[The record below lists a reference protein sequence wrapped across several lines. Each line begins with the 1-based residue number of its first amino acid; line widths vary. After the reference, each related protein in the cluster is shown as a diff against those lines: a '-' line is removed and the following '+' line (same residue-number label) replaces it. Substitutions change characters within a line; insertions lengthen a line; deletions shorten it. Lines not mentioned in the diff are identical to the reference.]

1 MCETEEV
8 NKRTNATKRSALD
21 DADAVQKMMRV
32 ATKTTPIAAFPRV
45 ASSTKTRRSAAHRYV
60 AKRATLSVRAVNGD
74 DDTQYVKP
82 VQEENALLESE
93 EFSVALQAGFG
104 VFVVVCIGF
113 VLNLASPVVK
123 EMIDTFPTSGGR

>member
-1 MCETEEV
+1 
-8 NKRTNATKRSALD
+8 
-21 DADAVQKMMRV
+21 
-32 ATKTTPIAAFPRV
+32 
-45 ASSTKTRRSAAHRYV
+45 
-60 AKRATLSVRAVNGD
+60 VRAVNGD
-74 DDTQYVKP
+74 DDTQDGSEDASRSYVKP

-123 EMIDTFPTSGGR
+123 EMIDTFPGGR

>member
-1 MCETEEV
+1 MNERDETIGT
-8 NKRTNATKRSALD
+8 RQRRRRD
-21 DADAVQKMMRV
+21 KMMRV
-32 ATKTTPIAAFPRV
+32 ATKTTPIAVFPRV
-45 ASSTKTRRSAAHRYV
+45 ASSTKTRRSVAHRYA

-74 DDTQYVKP
+74 DDTQDGSDEASRSYVKP

>member
-1 MCETEEV
+1 
-8 NKRTNATKRSALD
+8 
-21 DADAVQKMMRV
+21 MMRV

-45 ASSTKTRRSAAHRYV
+45 ASSTKTRRSAAHRY
-60 AKRATLSVRAVNGD
+60 AAQRATLSVRAVNGD
-74 DDTQYVKP
+74 DDTQDGGDDASRSYVKP

>member
-1 MCETEEV
+1 
-8 NKRTNATKRSALD
+8 
-21 DADAVQKMMRV
+21 MMRV

-45 ASSTKTRRSAAHRYV
+45 ASSTKTRRSAAHRSA

-74 DDTQYVKP
+74 DDTQDESYVKP